1 MSTSKEKIIKFENK
15 SGSTEELRQDSFSKN
30 NESKFQSS
38 SDNDMDFNSS
48 NESDSY
54 IFINQG
60 DSFDNKKIINFFN
73 NKIGPNKNKNV
84 VEVNRDKNDK
94 EFFIKAKGHDLC
106 FYKVHKHTKIKDVIE
121 NYIQNENLDNNIK
134 HNFIYDNRPIENLE
148 NTLDD
153 LEIATLGIIT
163 TK

>member
-60 DSFDNKKIINFFN
+60 DSFDNKKLINSF
-73 NKIGPNKNKNV
+73 NKIEPHKNKNV
-84 VEVNRDKNDK
+84 IKVNRDEHNK

-106 FYKVHKHTKIKDVIE
+106 FYNVDKYTKIKDVIE
-121 NYIQNENLDNNIK
+121 NYIQN
-134 HNFIYDNRPIENLE
+134 
-148 NTLDD
+148 
-153 LEIATLGIIT
+153 
-163 TK
+163 

>member
-1 MSTSKEKIIKFENK
+1 MSKAKEKIIRFENK
-15 SGSTEELRQDSFSKN
+15 SGSAEELKQDSFSMN

-38 SDNDMDFNSS
+38 SNNDIIINSS
-48 NESDSY
+48 NESNSY
-54 IFINQG
+54 IFINQS
-60 DSFDNKKIINFFN
+60 DLFDNKKLINSF
-73 NKIGPNKNKNV
+73 NKIGPHNNKNV
-84 VEVNRDKNDK
+84 IEVNRDINNK

-106 FYKVHKHTKIKDVIE
+106 FYKVHKYTKIKDVIE
-121 NYIQNENLDNNIK
+121 NYIHKENLDNNIK
-134 HNFIYDNRPIENLE
+134 LNFIYDNRPIENLE